1 MSPVTA
7 RRGGL
12 WGFAHPRRSSPPTW
26 PGGLLLL
33 SSLPREGRQ
42 VSGCAGGFVLRREQR
57 QDRSGS
63 ASFHVGRGQRLNVV
77 EIAGG
82 IGRPDRRSRR
92 RGQQRAG
99 QHHAKHAAAESSS
112 V

>member
-12 WGFAHPRRSSPPTW
+12 WGFAHPRGSSPPTW

-63 ASFHVGRGQRLNVV
+63 ARLRRDPGAAPIIHSVTRVWAPRATRGGPAH
-77 EIAGG
+77 IPPA
-82 IGRPDRRSRR
+82 
-92 RGQQRAG
+92 
-99 QHHAKHAAAESSS
+99 
-112 V
+112 